1 MTHKWYLGSLLCD
14 IWTSFDVICCTAS
27 ILHLVAISLDRY
39 WVVTQIDYVCHRSA
53 KRILIM
59 IALSWSLAI
68 IISVPP
74 LFGWKPPLADP
85 NQTGKCLISQDL
97 GYTVFSTL
105 GAFYL
110 PLISMMIIYYKVY
123 AAAKSRIRKKAFRK
137 KKTTTTTTEDVSLK
151 VRLRELTNVANKDL
165 DARSDTSSPAIRKN
179 QKASEST
186 MMMMTSLTAVGYAA
200 TETTTTTVVI
210 AAAAANSHVKA
221 YVKQSDD
228 SDSAN
233 SSFKFGRV
241 ENVGQEQRFR
251 KPATNRRDLEIP
263 ILPEN
268 GNESNKTAGGCPT
281 YLKSVRP
288 THRRAH
294 LKHLSSLSS
303 TTETCTNFDSV
314 ESNNEDT
321 CHSSVNHYKT
331 QTSSES
337 TATVALGSV
346 ESPQSSSLPRKFPSR
361 NLTLTGLGKSSSK
374 STLTREQRTKEKIE
388 QKRERKAARTLAIV
402 TGTFI
407 ICWLPFFIV
416 ATVRPFCHEPQ
427 CRYPTLVTSIIGWL
441 GYINSLLNPVIYT
454 IFNPDF
460 RAAFHKILFKRCFRC
475 RKF

>member
-1 MTHKWYLGSLLCD
+1 M
-14 IWTSFDVICCTAS
+14 
-27 ILHLVAISLDRY
+27 AISLDRY

-85 NQTGKCLISQDL
+85 NKTGKCFISQDL

-137 KKTTTTTTEDVSLK
+137 RKTTEDVSLK
-151 VRLRELTNVANKDL
+151 VKLRELRNVANKDL
-165 DARSDTSSPAIRKN
+165 DTRSDTSSPAIKN
-179 QKASEST
+179 QKANEST
-186 MMMMTSLTAVGYAA
+186 MMVTSLTAVGYAA

-210 AAAAANSHVKA
+210 AAAAANSYGKA
-221 YVKQSDD
+221 YVEHSDESD
-228 SDSAN
+228 VEAAPALPSDSAN
-233 SSFKFGRV
+233 SSFKFGKV
-241 ENVGQEQRFR
+241 ENGSQEQRFR

-268 GNESNKTAGGCPT
+268 GESNKTGGVPA
-281 YLKSVRP
+281 YLKSARP
-288 THRRAH
+288 SHRRGH
-294 LKHLSSLSS
+294 LKHLSSLPS
-303 TTETCTNFDSV
+303 TTETSTNFDSV
-314 ESNNEDT
+314 DSNEET
-321 CHSSVNHYKT
+321 CHSAANYYKT

-361 NLTLTGLGKSSSK
+361 NLTLTGLGKGSSK
-374 STLTREQRTKEKIE
+374 SNLTREQRTKEKIE

-460 RAAFHKILFKRCFRC
+460 RVAFHKILFKRCFRC